1 MPLPM
6 TRADAEYCY
15 RELSEILNRTFTPR
29 ILFLSLR
36 TTFTDILAAITAAEL
51 QFFSSGFA
59 RWKYVCDR
67 YHVPADLAADA
78 DALRRFETGLR
89 AHRTECEM
97 PQVEAGIFILGRLIW
112 FFSEVEMPSEIA
124 RCMSA
129 PPLTGFRSDTADTL
143 PLLRAV
149 VTGKPYPV
157 EQPFPAIMLPVA
169 VEDEGS
175 ILIALRGIATE
186 IASYVWQGA
195 TVHLTDVRR
204 SKRDTGLFSTT
215 AATLAV
221 LEPDILFDVTAV
233 AECFQNLGANH
244 RLYFLQ
250 RFKASGA
257 TGAMLLGSIVNGC
270 FDALLDNPDADFD
283 VLFTTALRQK
293 PLVSFAGLG
302 DAPDAVETL
311 RTAVRAH
318 FDALREIVPSLEAD
332 SYAVEPSFISP
343 RYGLQGRLDLLME
356 YTAEPSRKTV
366 VELKSGSAPKPDAAS
381 RLYEDQQPLPLGM
394 WANHYAQITCYNLLL
409 DSAYPGR
416 TGDSSVLYSADRV
429 RPLRNAPNIIP
440 AKAAVLN
447 VRNRIVAA
455 EYGLINRKFGLFD
468 DFRPEK
474 FGAVPSFVRE
484 ELLDFS
490 IIYKALSPTE
500 KLYYQAFTSF
510 LLREQ
515 YAARTG
521 NETGE
526 RSGFAALWRDSLDE
540 KRARMTALA
549 DLVLLP
555 EESDFI
561 QLHLTFAREPIAT
574 PFRAGDIILLYP
586 MVTDGAANPVERQI
600 IKATI
605 RELTTDKVRVSVRNK
620 LLGDNFFSPQDTGE
634 RWIIEADYMDA
645 GFDHL
650 HRALGATLRADQQ
663 KRSVLLGLTA
673 PRFEEDY
680 KLPATIH
687 APSDGYYRDV
697 VLEGV
702 STAASLHSEQLRLV
716 EQALAARDY
725 FLLQGPPG
733 TGKTSVMLKS
743 IVEILYRTTDETV
756 LLVAFTNR
764 AVDEI
769 CASLIRIEPD
779 FPFIRIGSKEQ
790 TGFEEQMLW
799 KIAESSDISALAD
812 RLRQTRFFVATVAA
826 TLANPE
832 LFSIKKF
839 TTLIADEA
847 SQLIEPHLAGLF
859 VQVGRCIFIGDE
871 KQLPAVVVQDE
882 RGATVAHPAL
892 MDIELNDLRMSLF
905 ERLLR
910 CCKANGWTQGFGMLE
925 RQARMHVDIQDAVNS
940 RFYGG
945 ALRPMN
951 EWQTDSRTAFSDEHT
966 LIGRITSV
974 GRVVFIPSPRET
986 GIKIH
991 AIEAHRA
998 SAIAASIAVASGEDF
1013 TSRTAGIITPFRAQI
1028 AEITR
1033 ALPFEL
1039 RELITVD
1046 TVERYQGSERD
1057 IIIISLSVNFPAQLK
1072 AIQSLVELDG
1082 LLIDRKL
1089 NVAITRARKQI
1100 IILGCEEVLRES
1112 AVYSSLLDECIK
1124 WEWEE

>member
-15 RELSEILNRTFTPR
+15 RELSDILNRTSTPR
-29 ILFLSLR
+29 IRVLLLR
-36 TTFTDILAAITAAEL
+36 GVFNDILAAVTAAEL
-51 QFFSSGFA
+51 QFFSTGFA

-67 YHVPADLAADA
+67 YRIPADLAADA
-78 DALRRFETGLR
+78 DALRRFEMLLR
-89 AHRTECEM
+89 THHRECET
-97 PQVEAGIFILGRLIW
+97 PQLEAGVFILGRLIW
-112 FFSEVEMPSEIA
+112 FFSEVEIPAEIA

-129 PPLTGFRSDTADTL
+129 PPLTGLRNDTADTL

-149 VTGKPYPV
+149 VIGKPYSV
-157 EQPFPAIMLPVA
+157 EQPFPATMLPVA
-169 VEDEGS
+169 VEDEGG
-175 ILIALRGIATE
+175 ILIALRGIAAE

-195 TVHLTDVRR
+195 TIHLTDVRR

-215 AATLAV
+215 ASTLAV
-221 LEPDILFDVTAV
+221 LEPDVLLDVTAV

-257 TGAMLLGSIVNGC
+257 TGAMLLGTIVNSC
-270 FDALLDNPDADFD
+270 FDALLDNPDTDFD
-283 VLFTTALRQK
+283 VLFSMALRQK
-293 PLVSFAGLG
+293 PLVSLAGLG
-302 DAPDAVETL
+302 SAPDAVETL
-311 RTAVRAH
+311 RTAVREH
-318 FDALREIVPSLEAD
+318 FDALREIIPSLEAD
-332 SYAVEPSFISP
+332 RYIVEPSFISP
-343 RYGLQGRLDLLME
+343 LYGLQGRLDLMME
-356 YTAEPSRKTV
+356 YTAEPRRKTV

-394 WANHYAQITCYNLLL
+394 WANHYAQTTCYNLLL
-409 DSAYPGR
+409 DSAYPER
-416 TGDSSVLYSADRV
+416 TGDSSVLYSSDRM

-440 AKAAVLN
+440 AKSAVLN
-447 VRNRIVAA
+447 IRNRIIAA

-474 FGAVPSFVRE
+474 FGAVPSFVRD

-490 IIYKALSPTE
+490 IIYEALSPTE

-526 RSGFAALWRDSLDE
+526 RSGFSTLWRDSLDE
-540 KRARMTALA
+540 KRARMTALT

-555 EESDFI
+555 DESDFI

-574 PFRAGDIILLYP
+574 PFRAGDIVLLYP
-586 MVTDGAANPVERQI
+586 IYPDGTANPVERQI
-600 IKATI
+600 IKAAI
-605 RELTTDKVRVSVRNK
+605 RELTTDKVRISVRNK
-620 LLGDNFFSPQDTGE
+620 LLGGNFFSTEDRGE
-634 RWIIEADYMDA
+634 RWVIETDYMDA
-645 GFDHL
+645 GFEHL
-650 HRALGATLRADQQ
+650 HRALGATLRVNQQ
-663 KRSVLLGLTA
+663 KRSLLLGLAA
-673 PRFEEDY
+673 PRYEEAYEIQTANITYSDRV
-680 KLPATIH
+680 LTEALH
-687 APSDGYYRDV
+687 A
-697 VLEGV
+697 
-702 STAASLHSEQLRLV
+702 EQLKLV
-716 EQALAARDY
+716 NQSLAAHDY

-733 TGKTSVMLKS
+733 TGKTSVMLKT
-743 IVEILYRTTDETV
+743 IVEVLYRTTDETV

-769 CASLIRIEPD
+769 CASLMRIEPD

-790 TGFEEQMLW
+790 TEFEEQMLW
-799 KIAESSDISALAD
+799 KITESLDISALAE

-826 TLANPE
+826 TAANPE

-839 TTLIADEA
+839 STLIADEA

-871 KQLPAVVVQDE
+871 KQLPAVVVQNE

-892 MDIELNDLRMSLF
+892 TDIHLNDLRMSLF

-910 CCKANGWTQGFGMLE
+910 CCKSHGWTQGYGMLE
-925 RQARMHVDIQDAVNS
+925 RQARMHIDIQDAVNA

-951 EWQTDSRTAFSDEHT
+951 EWQTDKRAVFSDENT
-966 LIGRITSV
+966 LIGNITSI
-974 GRVVFIPSPRET
+974 GRVVFIPSPRES
-986 GIKIH
+986 GIKVH
-991 AIEAHRA
+991 TIEAHRA
-998 SAIAASIAVASGEDF
+998 STIAASIAVVSGEEF
-1013 TSRTAGIITPFRAQI
+1013 SSRTVGIITPFRAQI

-1033 ALPFEL
+1033 ALPLEL

-1057 IIIISLSVNFPAQLK
+1057 VIIISLAVNFPAQLK

-1089 NVAITRARKQI
+1089 NVAITRARQQI

-1112 AVYSSLLDECIK
+1112 TVYSSLFDECAR
-1124 WEWEE
+1124 WEWKKE